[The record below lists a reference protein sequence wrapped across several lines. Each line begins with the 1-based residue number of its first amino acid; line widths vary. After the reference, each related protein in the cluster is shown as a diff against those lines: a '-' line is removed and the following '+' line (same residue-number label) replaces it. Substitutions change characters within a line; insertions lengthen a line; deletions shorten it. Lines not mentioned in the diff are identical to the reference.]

1 MAFVGAIPAAVFE
14 RKDLAMKRFLALLAA
29 SLIAAPAFAEDTAP
43 AQPASPTA
51 ANEALQQMTPEQ
63 KQVMKE
69 QAKTTA
75 QQKQA
80 AWQQMSPEEKQA
92 KRDAMHSRMQE
103 RATQFRASRR
113 H

>member
-1 MAFVGAIPAAVFE
+1 
-14 RKDLAMKRFLALLAA
+14 
-29 SLIAAPAFAEDTAP
+29 
-43 AQPASPTA
+43 
-51 ANEALQQMTPEQ
+51 
-63 KQVMKE
+63 MKE